1 MADLTP
7 PVISTDPNLK
17 ALAAL
22 SERLSALDLP
32 QVLTNLVDA
41 VASDVLPFLA
51 DQFHVMGDEGWLLA
65 STDEGRRKLIK
76 QSIEIHRHKG
86 TVWAVKSVLE
96 ALAVSAEVTEW
107 WQTVPRGAPY
117 TFDLLAWVNDNLSD
131 EAAAVLSPETYQRL
145 RRLVDM
151 NKPVRSHFSLR
162 VGARF
167 DDTLG
172 AANASHVA
180 TVGRWPADAVAVQ
193 PPPAATPIQV
203 TGAADAKGLAR
214 WAGVPAAVQPPPAAH
229 LLRAASAARSLT
241 VIRISMEAR

>member
-7 PVISTDPNLK
+7 PVISTDPKLK

-22 SERLSALDLP
+22 SERLSTLDLTP
-32 QVLTNLVDA
+32 VLTNLVDA
-41 VASDVLPFLA
+41 VEADVLPCLA

-65 STDEGRRKLIK
+65 NTDERRRKLIK

-131 EAAAVLSPETYQRL
+131 TSAVLSPETYQRL

-151 NKPVRSHFSLR
+151 NKPVRSHFSFR

-167 DDTLG
+167 DDALG
-172 AANASHVA
+172 AANASQVA
-180 TVGRWPADAVAVQ
+180 AVGRWPADAVAVQ
-193 PPPAATPIQV
+193 PPPAANPIQV
-203 TGAADAKGLAR
+203 AGAADSQALGR
-214 WAGVPAAVQPPPAAH
+214 WTGVPAARQPPPAIH